1 MAEAASQRDA
11 DDSVDRLITEAAS
24 LYAYANLKDEQKKV
38 LKLFVEGKDVF
49 VALFNSLAC
58 FSWTDSL
65 SISLKHDL
73 ASCTHILLETQSA
86 HPVVICWLQLRAMSV
101 KIIRQTS
108 LEDKERLFFLS
119 ASTSE
124 STPHALQ
131 TLIVLDRC

>member
-1 MAEAASQRDA
+1 MAEAGSQRDA
-11 DDSVDRLITEAAS
+11 DDGVDRLITEATS
-24 LYAYANLKDEQKKV
+24 LYGYANLKDEQKKV
-38 LKLFVEGKDVF
+38 LKSFVEGKDVF
-49 VALFNSLAC
+49 VALFNSLSC

-73 ASCTHILLETQSA
+73 ASCTHILLETSA
-86 HPVVICWLQLRAMSV
+86 HRVVICWLQLRAMSV
-101 KIIRQTS
+101 KIIQQTS

>member
-1 MAEAASQRDA
+1 MAEAGSQRDA

-24 LYAYANLKDEQKKV
+24 LYGYANLKDEQKKV
-38 LKLFVEGKDVF
+38 LKSFVEGKDVF
-49 VALFNSLAC
+49 IAPFNSLAC

-73 ASCTHILLETQSA
+73 ASCTHIPLETSA
-86 HPVVICWLQLRAMSV
+86 HRVVICWLQLRAMSV

-108 LEDKERLFFLS
+108 LEDKERLFFLT

>member
-1 MAEAASQRDA
+1 MAEAGSQRDA

-24 LYAYANLKDEQKKV
+24 LYGYANLKDEQKKV
-38 LKLFVEGKDVF
+38 LKSFVEGKDVF
-49 VALFNSLAC
+49 VAPFNSLAC

-65 SISLKHDL
+65 SISLKRDL
-73 ASCTHILLETQSA
+73 ASCTQTSA
-86 HPVVICWLQLRAMSV
+86 HRVVICWLQLRAMSV

-124 STPHALQ
+124 SIPHALQ